1 MTPKEQEI
9 AIGELEERVDRLRNI
24 YEQYFLGFEKLEPTV
39 PRKDVDRRFAILRK
53 EQIRNTAMRFRFQ
66 VVTQKFNTYSMHW
79 IRICRQIEEGTYKR
93 HVRKAKA
100 RFGDGAREVDR
111 GSDRDISIDIDMGD
125 FDSIDMDEVLAQAD
139 AAAGSYE
146 RAAPDTVP
154 PPASVR
160 PGPDRAARGAALPP
174 GAKPLVLR
182 KRNDTEAPPSSR
194 AVPAAL
200 PASQRN
206 VPIDPTP
213 SQPQPHSQP
222 QSQPQPPSHPQSQ
235 RTAVQGAPHS
245 APRLRPMNPAVRPPA
260 PSASGIEAGAP
271 APRIPAP
278 STPSIESAPARP
290 VGPRIVRSPQAPG
303 QAGPPAAGR
312 IPVAAPASAPG
323 GAGSVPRVPVAPP
336 AGQSSQGRMPV
347 APGSA
352 PSAPNMPVGRPAP
365 AAPGSGGRMAA
376 PPPYRP
382 AGAPSAPGTR
392 AVPPVPPSVPKLPP
406 TSLPRPVP
414 VVPRAPMPSVSDQD
428 APASDPRPRAPLP
441 LPSQVAR
448 PTKKE

>member
-39 PRKDVDRRFAILRK
+39 PRKDVDRRFALLRK

-66 VVTQKFNTYSMHW
+66 VVTQKYNTYAMHW
-79 IRICRQIEEGTYKR
+79 TRICRQIEEGTYKR
-93 HVRKAKA
+93 HIRKAKA
-100 RFGDGAREVDR
+100 RFGDGARELDR

-139 AAAGSYE
+139 AAASAYE
-146 RAAPDTVP
+146 RAPPDTVP
-154 PPASVR
+154 PPPSVR
-160 PGPDRAARGAALPP
+160 SSPDRAARGAALPP

-200 PASQRN
+200 PISQRN
-206 VPIDPTP
+206 VPVDPSP
-213 SQPQPHSQP
+213 SQPQPL
-222 QSQPQPPSHPQSQ
+222 PPSNPHPQSQ

-260 PSASGIEAGAP
+260 PSSSGIEAGAP
-271 APRIPAP
+271 ARPA
-278 STPSIESAPARP
+278 
-290 VGPRIVRSPQAPG
+290 GPRIVRSPQAG
-303 QAGPPAAGR
+303 GGGEAGPPAAGR
-312 IPVAAPASAPG
+312 IPVAAPAPGTSA
-323 GAGSVPRVPVAPP
+323 PRVPVAPP
-336 AGQSSQGRMPV
+336 AGQSSQGRIPV
-347 APGSA
+347 APASA
-352 PSAPNMPVGRPAP
+352 PSAPGLPAGRPVP
-365 AAPGSGGRMAA
+365 PVPPVSGGRMPA

-382 AGAPSAPGTR
+382 AAPSAPGVPSAPAMPGAPSAPGTR
-392 AVPPVPPSVPKLPP
+392 AVPPVPASVPKLPP

-414 VVPRAPMPSVSDQD
+414 VVPRAPMPSVSDHD
-428 APASDPRPRAPLP
+428 APGSDPRPRAPLP
-441 LPSQVAR
+441 LPSQVVR